1 MACSTSTSTSCNT
14 ARCSPT
20 CPCSHVCTHLHT
32 YYKLHMYPVRT
43 YSTYSCG
50 CLGCAFFQ
58 SGAGMPLPHCSQSG
72 LVPRLAR
79 LAGIVGAASA
89 KKTRRTRPLQN
100 AAIPAHCL
108 PAVEYLVRILPQP
121 ALGLGTS
128 IPTSPDSLTASSQ
141 GLLFTYPDPPPS
153 LVSTYRGPTSHCAR
167 ARGCSLFW

>member
-89 KKTRRTRPLQN
+89 KKNET
-100 AAIPAHCL
+100 H
-108 PAVEYLVRILPQP
+108 
-121 ALGLGTS
+121 
-128 IPTSPDSLTASSQ
+128 SPSPKCCNT
-141 GLLFTYPDPPPS
+141 
-153 LVSTYRGPTSHCAR
+153 
-167 ARGCSLFW
+167 CSLFTRCGVSGPNTAAARPWARHFYPYISRQPHGLISGSLVYLPRPTTFISLYLPRAHLSLRTSTWL